1 MTVRQ
6 DRRAGRGLG
15 RWFSVA
21 SAVGLVLGSV
31 TPAGAASEGSGSE
44 VVDLARSRTSSDGVD
59 VRTYGVVQ
67 VRPFQV
73 SERPLVTLA
82 VHGVQR
88 VDGATVVYWSA
99 GRPQGST
106 GTFDAL
112 GLNELAA
119 PQMGAP
125 YLAAANL
132 GAVRLVDRSGGNVY
146 SMVPEPESPTG
157 VVLPFT
163 SQKESFPEEPGLMG
177 ALFSVLPELPA
188 TTKKVDVSLLFGVTV
203 PDVPVS
209 DGFLEPTADPEG
221 VIPVGTG
228 WPEVDADAVRRID
241 ITESVHP
248 LTSVVEAM
256 DNSQVVTTQG
266 DAVTVDL
273 AADVLF
279 AFDSAD
285 LTPEAGA
292 RLQEVAAQITADA
305 APGALGIVG
314 HTDSQGSDAYN
325 LDLSRRRAQ
334 SVAAV
339 LGPALAGVDLDLTVD
354 GRGEAEPVGTNST
367 PEGQQ
372 ANRRVAITYT
382 RAGGEG

>member
-1 MTVRQ
+1 
-6 DRRAGRGLG
+6 
-15 RWFSVA
+15 VA
-21 SAVGLVLGSV
+21 ELAQPQTS
-31 TPAGAASEGSGSE
+31 SEGVE
-44 VVDLARSRTSSDGVD
+44 

-67 VRPFQV
+67 VRPFQEADRRV
-73 SERPLVTLA
+73 VTVA

-88 VDGATVVYWSA
+88 VDGGTVVYWSA
-99 GRPQGST
+99 GLPQDSPGDFS
-106 GTFDAL
+106 AI
-112 GLNELAA
+112 GLNEFAA
-119 PQMGAP
+119 PQVNAP
-125 YLAAANL
+125 YLSGANL

-146 SMVPEPESPTG
+146 SMVPDPESSAG
-157 VVLPFT
+157 VTDPFT
-163 SQKESFPEEPGLMG
+163 SELESFPEEQPGVMG

-188 TTKKVDVSLLFGVTV
+188 TTQTVDVSLLFGVTF
-203 PDVPVS
+203 PDVPVT
-209 DGFLEPTADPEG
+209 DGFLEPTADPAG
-221 VIPVGTG
+221 VIPLGTG
-228 WPEVDADAVRRID
+228 WPEVDADVIGRID

-256 DNSQVVTTQG
+256 DNSQVITEQG

-292 RLQEVAAQITADA
+292 RLQEVADQITAEA

-314 HTDSQGSDAYN
+314 HTDNQGTDAYN
-325 LDLSRRRAQ
+325 LDLSQRRAQ

-339 LGPALAGVDLDLTVD
+339 LGPAVAGVNLDVAVD
-354 GRGEAEPVGTNST
+354 GRGEAEPVASNGT

-372 ANRRVAITYT
+372 ANRRVTITYT
-382 RAGGEG
+382 REGAAG